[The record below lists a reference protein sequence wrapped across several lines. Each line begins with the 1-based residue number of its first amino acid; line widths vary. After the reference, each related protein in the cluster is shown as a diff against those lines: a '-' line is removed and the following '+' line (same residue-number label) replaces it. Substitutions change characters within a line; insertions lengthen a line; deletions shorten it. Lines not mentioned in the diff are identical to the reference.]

1 MQYDKVIRNERE
13 TVKAPI
19 KNRYWSLVNMG
30 DPLAI
35 CHYIDQRIEDL
46 KTDPDRGSVG
56 ELLALQKLIEASLD
70 EMVEDLQKG
79 RL

>member
-1 MQYDKVIRNERE
+1 
-13 TVKAPI
+13 
-19 KNRYWSLVNMG
+19 MG

-46 KTDPDRGSVG
+46 KTDFDRGSVG

>member
-1 MQYDKVIRNERE
+1 
-13 TVKAPI
+13 
-19 KNRYWSLVNMG
+19 MG

-56 ELLALQKLIEASLD
+56 ELLALQKIIEASLD

-79 RL
+79 RR